1 MSFFIL
7 GLPAVLVFHVFAQ
20 DPTNKRVIT
29 LSLVCY
35 LSGVIGL
42 QILGSVRAYHSWK
55 TRDVDLPRAPPMYY
69 EEAQPSSSNE
79 GIKKFLCSCCSG
91 GKDEVPRESTT
102 RVVKRT
108 TPPLPPNTFSFANP
122 LNLIEVLSLTLEF
135 FQMAS
140 FSLQN
145 NPYDSTDNK
154 SPTPSPTPTPSGYTE
169 ESLVDSI
176 PNFWGKKLF
185 EVLYVHFPLDSDL
198 QLTMMW
204 GAIGLVFLLLVMF
217 SLQFLVELR
226 TYGSL
231 MTNIEDKDQAKDSFF
246 FSFTGSIVYGH
257 GKPNNISSKLRLIV
271 SVLSDALFLI
281 VSIQLLQAISCDY
294 GNGSDDDSYPTL
306 RSDASI
312 RCWEGSHRVLATIAL
327 SCYGFY
333 VPLSIMI
340 TPMLLEAPKQDMGN
354 GDTVVDPGV
363 SYLKLYLMT
372 INVVKSVMLLVGVLG
387 PQVVVTAV
395 VSSTIASFVLGGVTY
410 LWFQRN
416 NNQQNHFREP
426 DRRTSN
432 ASPPMVSLYSASIH
446 PCNIAFINYWKAA
459 SYTAAVASSIIVLI
473 AYRLDKD
480 RFPLSALTYSLIL
493 TWVLVALVFS
503 VLCYRFYRATD
514 ERRHLLAELINY
526 PFYFRSLREGLLQKE
541 VDKEAAAAITPLISH
556 PTVDVSMK
564 HIPGFVQSPW
574 LDSKISRVDLAVDV
588 PDLQGKSLTSELIR
602 YGKMRER
609 QSDETKM

>member
-1 MSFFIL
+1 MSFYIL
-7 GLPAVLVFHVFAQ
+7 GLPAVLVFHVFAKN
-20 DPTNKRVIT
+20 PTNKRTIT
-29 LSLVCY
+29 MGLVCY

-42 QILGSVRAYHSWK
+42 QILGSVRAYYSWK
-55 TRDVDLPRAPPMYY
+55 TRDVDIPRAPPMYY
-69 EEAQPSSSNE
+69 EEEVQQSSSNE

-91 GKDEVPRESTT
+91 GKGELSQGRTT
-102 RVVKRT
+102 RVMKKT
-108 TPPLPPNTFSFANP
+108 TPPLPPNTFSFENP
-122 LNLIEVLSLTLEF
+122 MNLVEVLSLTLEF

-145 NPYDSTDNK
+145 NPYDSTDN
-154 SPTPSPTPTPSGYTE
+154 SPTPFPTPAPSGGTE
-169 ESLVDSI
+169 ESLTDSI
-176 PNFWGKKLF
+176 PSFWGTKVF
-185 EVLYVHFPLDSDL
+185 EVLYVHFPVESDL
-198 QLTMMW
+198 QLAMMW
-204 GAIGLVFLLLVMF
+204 GAIWLVFLLLTMF
-217 SLQFLVELR
+217 SLQFLVELQ

-231 MTNIEDKDQAKDSFF
+231 MANIEDKDKAKDSFF

-281 VSIQLLQAISCDY
+281 ISIQLLQAISCDY
-294 GNGSDDDSYPTL
+294 GDGSDGSYPTL
-306 RSDASI
+306 RSNSSI
-312 RCWEGSHRVLATIAL
+312 RCWEGSHSVLATIAL

-340 TPMLLEAPKQDMGN
+340 TPMLLEAPKQNTGN

-416 NNQQNHFREP
+416 NNQQNHFRMGRGS
-426 DRRTSN
+426 DFGLGT

-446 PCNIAFINYWKAA
+446 PCNIAFINYWKAG

-480 RFPLSALTYSLIL
+480 QFPLSTLTSSLIL
-493 TWVLVALVFS
+493 TWVLVALIFS

-514 ERRHLLAELINY
+514 KRRRLLEELINY
-526 PFYFRSLREGLLQKE
+526 PFYFRSLREGLTKE
-541 VDKEAAAAITPLISH
+541 AGKEAATITPLISH
-556 PTVDVSMK
+556 PTVDESMK
-564 HIPGFVQSPW
+564 RIPGFVQSPW
-574 LDSKISRVDLAVDV
+574 LDGKTSRIGLAVDV

-602 YGKMRER
+602 YGKM
-609 QSDETKM
+609 KVL